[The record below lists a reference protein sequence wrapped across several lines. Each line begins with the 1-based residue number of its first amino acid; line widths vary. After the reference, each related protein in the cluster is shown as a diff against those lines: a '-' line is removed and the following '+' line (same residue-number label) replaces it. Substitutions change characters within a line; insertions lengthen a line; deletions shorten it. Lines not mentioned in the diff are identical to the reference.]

1 MKINLSKVAETRI
14 SILKIQAR
22 IKKIDTI
29 IYRIIIIVI

>member
-14 SILKIQAR
+14 FIHKIQAR